1 LCAAAAFVVAPA
13 PGVVDE
19 DTSHQAG
26 GHAEK
31 VRAIL
36 PADLPG
42 IRQANE
48 GLIHQRRRLQ
58 RMATAL
64 PPHIGPGEAAQLR
77 LHERHQ
83 LVESPI
89 VAVAPR
95 SEELGDSP
103 G

>member
-1 LCAAAAFVVAPA
+1 
-13 PGVVDE
+13 
-19 DTSHQAG
+19 
-26 GHAEK
+26 
-31 VRAIL
+31 
-36 PADLPG
+36 
-42 IRQANE
+42 
-48 GLIHQRRRLQ
+48 LQ